1 MIFMVWDSSQVL
13 GTDRELQNNRLIK
26 SDELGTISLYIHEL
40 NMVSGVDD
48 QQIVS
53 LTGKTF

>member
-40 NMVSGVDD
+40 NMVSGVDG